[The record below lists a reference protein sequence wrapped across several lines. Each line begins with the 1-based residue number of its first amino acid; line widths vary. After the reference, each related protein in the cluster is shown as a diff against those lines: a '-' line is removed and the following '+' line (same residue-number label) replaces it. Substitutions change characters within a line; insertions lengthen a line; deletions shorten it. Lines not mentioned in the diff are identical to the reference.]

1 MAASVIGDVK
11 IDARLDPAPAE
22 GDPRLA
28 ESLVANLVGNALRH
42 NVPGGWASIETST
55 VGGRAVLRVSNSGP
69 VIPPAE
75 VDRLFQ
81 PFQRLG
87 DERVGVRRAGDGGL
101 GLGLAIVRAIA
112 VAHGAELTVHA
123 RPEGGLDITV
133 IFPPV
138 LDVKVKRMLRLVAG
152 AAGHGMITACSTRK
166 LPNRSSLPLS
176 S

>member
-1 MAASVIGDVK
+1 M
-11 IDARLDPAPAE
+11 
-22 GDPRLA
+22 
-28 ESLVANLVGNALRH
+28 ANLVGNALRH
-42 NVPGGWASIETST
+42 NVPGGWASIETET

-87 DERVGVRRAGDGGL
+87 DERVRRRDGGH

-112 VAHGAELTVHA
+112 VAHGAELTARA

-133 IFPPV
+133 TFPP
-138 LDVKVKRMLRLVAG
+138 
-152 AAGHGMITACSTRK
+152 
-166 LPNRSSLPLS
+166 RS
-176 S
+176 